1 MFKESVKMSWNNIV
15 NNKMRS
21 FLTVL
26 GVLIGVAAII
36 ALITIVEGVTG
47 SITSQVMNMGA
58 NKITIQAKGTP
69 LKQGLLQKDVDE
81 ISAINNVKGVSP
93 SISGKTSIVYNGNV
107 MKNISIQGKNQVYF
121 ANTEDLIDKGR
132 GINILDSDYKN
143 RVCLIGQNI
152 VDEYFQTESPID
164 KDISINGIT
173 YTVVG
178 TLQKS
183 SGYSM
188 DSNDNGVIIP
198 YTTAMGLL
206 GTGYINSVD
215 VYMENGDLSDET
227 TTEIER
233 VLNTAFNYNE
243 EGYSVSN
250 MQNIIDTVADMTSM
264 MTALL
269 VGIASIALIV
279 GGIGIMNMMLVSVTE
294 RTTEIGLRK
303 ALGAEPKTI
312 QWQFL
317 LEALFLSLFGGIL
330 GLVVGIAIAY
340 VACLII
346 GTSFS
351 IAGYSVILALGFS
364 SFIGLIFGYAP
375 ARRASKLN
383 PIDALRS
390 V

>member
-1 MFKESVKMSWNNIV
+1 K
-15 NNKMRS
+15 
-21 FLTVL
+21 
-26 GVLIGVAAII
+26 
-36 ALITIVEGVTG
+36 
-47 SITSQVMNMGA
+47 VMNMGA
-58 NKITIQAKGTP
+58 NKITVQAKGTP
-69 LKQGLLQKDVDE
+69 LKQGLSQRDVEE
-81 ISAINNVKGVSP
+81 ISAIHNIKGVSP
-93 SISGKTSIVYNGNV
+93 SISGKTSIVYNGDV
-107 MKNISIQGKNQVYF
+107 MENITIQGRNQVYF

-132 GINILDSDYKN
+132 GINILDCDYKN

-152 VDEYFQTESPID
+152 VDEYFKTESPID

-227 TTEIER
+227 TSEIER

-243 EGYSVSN
+243 NGYSVSN
-250 MQNIIDTVADMTSM
+250 MQNIINTVADMTSM

-269 VGIASIALIV
+269 VGIASIALVV

-330 GLVVGIAIAY
+330 GLVAGIAIAF

-364 SFIGLIFGYAP
+364 SFIGLTFGYAP

>member
-69 LKQGLLQKDVDE
+69 LKQGLSQKDVDE

>member
-1 MFKESVKMSWNNIV
+1 MFKESIKMSWNNIV
-15 NNKMRS
+15 SNKMRS

-47 SITSQVMNMGA
+47 SITSKVMNMGA
-58 NKITIQAKGTP
+58 NKITVQAKGTP
-69 LKQGLLQKDVDE
+69 LKQGLSQRDVEE
-81 ISAINNVKGVSP
+81 ISAIHNIKGVSP
-93 SISGKTSIVYNGNV
+93 SISGKTSIVYNGDV
-107 MKNISIQGKNQVYF
+107 MENITIQGRNQVYF

-132 GINILDSDYKN
+132 GINILDCDYKN

-152 VDEYFQTESPID
+152 VDEYFKTESPID

-227 TTEIER
+227 TSEIER

-243 EGYSVSN
+243 NGYSVSN
-250 MQNIIDTVADMTSM
+250 MQNIINTVADMTSM

-269 VGIASIALIV
+269 VGIASIALVV

-330 GLVVGIAIAY
+330 GLVAGIAIAF

-364 SFIGLIFGYAP
+364 SFIGLTFGYAP